1 MRKNLL
7 RKIMVSVLAAAAF
20 SGAAQMS
27 SCAAADDNYTKIG
40 NGNAANGKINIIEGK
55 YLEIQGYSY
64 AGKPSVAEYTGA
76 QVYIGGSVEVKKV
89 FGAFSNDYTKNVF
102 NNEVII
108 DGNAKILGN
117 NGYGVV
123 YGAGA
128 EMMPSNG
135 KNIPERYNNT
145 VTIKG
150 NVEVV
155 DGDVYGALGNAHN
168 NTVNIEGNAKINGD
182 IYGGSSYY
190 AKDNYAIKENT
201 VNISGGSVTGDIV
214 GGITCGGVPINMG
227 SSAGGSKGDVIG
239 NIVNISG
246 GYITGRVIGG
256 LATKDDQ
263 ITDNKV
269 VLRETGNVANAAL
282 YGSNFAIN
290 DSNIRNNTLL
300 IDGWSGAA
308 LGAYNFSGIDMQNI
322 AWQNGGTVLS
332 LTGSADDLKA
342 SLANTQIKLNSVN
355 FNGGKKLQAGESMTL
370 VTSSSGA
377 NLGITQDNVKV
388 SDKFVAGVGVAG
400 SGEAIIESGKVA
412 YKITEVTVNK
422 QVNLVAENRAVAA
435 AFVNQGS
442 DLISDGLLSL
452 TADAHYGVKT
462 FAAVYGNRSKYDVN
476 SDLKINGW
484 SGLFGVGASKK
495 LKSGDLSWGVFFENG
510 SGNYRTFN
518 SFNDDFFR
526 GDGSLVYN
534 GGGAM
539 LRYKQENGVYTEGS
553 LRAGMLKSEM
563 KNALRD
569 GVGNS
574 YGYKTD
580 TAYYGAHVGLG
591 RIYNLSGSSE
601 LDIYGKYFH
610 TYNASDSFT
619 VADDKFSF
627 DSVTSDRLQIG
638 ARLTAN
644 KQGRWTA
651 YYGLAWEYEFN
662 GDADMR
668 VQNLSAPTQS
678 LQGSTYIGEIGVRYA
693 ASKESPWSLDAKVR
707 GYAGEREGFSGNVQV
722 TYNF

>member
-1 MRKNLL
+1 
-7 RKIMVSVLAAAAF
+7 MVSVLAAAAV
-20 SGAAQMS
+20 SGAAQLS
-27 SCAAADDNYTKIG
+27 SCAAASDYL
-40 NGNAANGKINIIEGK
+40 NGNAQNGRIDISEGK
-55 YLEIQGYSY
+55 YKEIGGYTF
-64 AGKPSVAEYTGA
+64 ATGTPSVAEFAGA
-76 QVYIGGSVEVKKV
+76 QVHVGGSVEVNTV
-89 FGAFSNDYTKNVF
+89 FGAASDKYNVF
-102 NNEVII
+102 NNNVII

-117 NGYGVV
+117 KGDYSV
-123 YGAGA
+123 YGAG
-128 EMMPSNG
+128 PDIQKVSQ
-135 KNIPERYNNT
+135 IPPEHYNNT

-150 NVEVV
+150 NAEVV
-155 DGDVYGALGNAHN
+155 DCVVYGARGYAHN
-168 NTVNIEGNAKINGD
+168 NTVNIEEHAVVNGN
-182 IYGGSSYY
+182 IYGGYSLYGY
-190 AKDNYAIKENT
+190 EYAIRENT
-201 VNISGGSVTGDIV
+201 VNISGGSVTGDIA
-214 GGITCGGVPINMG
+214 GGVTCGGVPIIIG
-227 SSAGGSKGDVIG
+227 SGAGGTVSGSGGGEGDVIG

-246 GYITGRVIGG
+246 GYIKGRVLGG
-256 LATKDDQ
+256 MANKDDQ
-263 ITDNKV
+263 LADNKV
-269 VLRETGNVANAAL
+269 ILRGTGNVAEAEL
-282 YGSNFAIN
+282 YGSNQAIN
-290 DSNIRNNTLL
+290 DNNIRNNTLL
-300 IDGWSGAA
+300 IDGWSGTA
-308 LGAYNFSGIDMQNI
+308 LGAYNFSSIDMQNI
-322 AWQNGGTVLS
+322 AWQDGGTVLTI
-332 LTGSADDLKA
+332 TGSADDLKD
-342 SLANTQIKLNSVN
+342 SLANTQINLNSVN
-355 FNGGKKLQAGESMTL
+355 FNGGEKLQAGENMTL

-377 NLGITQDNVKV
+377 DLGITQDNVKV
-388 SDKFVAGVGVAG
+388 SDTFTAGVGVVG
-400 SGEAIIESGKVA
+400 SGAAIIENGKVA
-412 YKITEVTVNK
+412 YKITKVTVNK
-422 QVNLVAENRAVAA
+422 QINLVAENRAVAA

-484 SGLFGVGASKK
+484 SGLFGVGASKE
-495 LKSGDLSWGVFFENG
+495 LKGGDLSWGVFFENG

-518 SFNDDFFR
+518 NFNDDFFR

-539 LRYKQENGVYTEGS
+539 LRYEQENGVYTEGS

-591 RIYNLSGSSE
+591 RVYNLSGSSE

-668 VQNLSAPTQS
+668 VQNLSTPTQS

-693 ASKESPWSLDAKVR
+693 ASEESPWSLDAKVR

-722 TYNF
+722 IYSF